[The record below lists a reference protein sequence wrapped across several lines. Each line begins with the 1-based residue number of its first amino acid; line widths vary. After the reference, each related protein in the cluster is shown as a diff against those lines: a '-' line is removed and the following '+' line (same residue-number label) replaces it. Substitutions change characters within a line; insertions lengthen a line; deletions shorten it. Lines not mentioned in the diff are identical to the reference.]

1 MKRLDERPRPDV
13 VSDLLGTLRVR
24 STLFCESRLT
34 APWGFTVT
42 ARDAAAF
49 HLLLS
54 GSCVLEVDGVG
65 ETHRLSA
72 GDLVV
77 LPAGHAHALRD
88 HPASPAPELDRLL
101 AAHPDFDG
109 TLVHGGRG
117 AATELLCGGFALE
130 ERAANPLLSRLAPV
144 LHVRGEGGRAPAGLD
159 APIRAVVGELWR
171 GRPSGPARR
180 ARRSGD
186 RRRDLADARAS
197 SRAVDDDRARRPRE
211 ALAIGVLRALQ

>member
-117 AATELLCGGFALE
+117 AATELLCGGCALADPE
-130 ERAANPLLSRLAPV
+130 IGAAISLMHEHPAERWTTTELAGRVKLSRSAFCARFKRLT
-144 LHVRGEGGRAPAGLD
+144 GEP
-159 APIRAVVGELWR
+159 
-171 GRPSGPARR
+171 
-180 ARRSGD
+180 
-186 RRRDLADARAS
+186 
-197 SRAVDDDRARRPRE
+197 
-211 ALAIGVLRALQ
+211 